1 MATRAAQHRRSCL
14 QPPGRLAASGTG
26 VQQRGHRTASGT
38 GTTAVVQLPGRRTTS
53 SAADAD
59 AVQPQLTRR
68 SLRAAPPPAA
78 AAASPAASR
87 LDLA

>member
-1 MATRAAQHRRSCL
+1 MAASPKPPLRRHLAAHQW
-14 QPPGRLAASGTG
+14 PPGPP
-26 VQQRGHRTASGT
+26 

-59 AVQPQLTRR
+59 AVQPQLTHR